1 MKKSANSGKV
11 FFIAD
16 KKLKIMSLPHE
27 PNIRDQERAEVMQ
40 NLAQVVG
47 DACEAWL
54 RRRGMGTQSF
64 KEQISNSAKTTMA
77 EKQKE

>member
-1 MKKSANSGKV
+1 
-11 FFIAD
+11 
-16 KKLKIMSLPHE
+16 MSIPHE
-27 PNIRDQERAEVMQ
+27 PNIRDQARAEVMH

>member
-1 MKKSANSGKV
+1 
-11 FFIAD
+11 
-16 KKLKIMSLPHE
+16 MSIPHE
-27 PNIRDQERAEVMQ
+27 PNIQDQERAEVMH

>member
-1 MKKSANSGKV
+1 
-11 FFIAD
+11 
-16 KKLKIMSLPHE
+16 MSLPHE
-27 PNIRDQERAEVMQ
+27 PDIRDQERAEIMH

-64 KEQISNSAKTTMA
+64 KEQISNSARTTVA
-77 EKQKE
+77 EKQKDKV

>member
-1 MKKSANSGKV
+1 
-11 FFIAD
+11 
-16 KKLKIMSLPHE
+16 MSIPHD
-27 PNIRDQERAEVMQ
+27 PDIKDQERAEVMH

-64 KEQISNSAKTTMA
+64 RETISQHITTEHAKKKA
-77 EKQKE
+77 SGK

>member
-1 MKKSANSGKV
+1 
-11 FFIAD
+11 
-16 KKLKIMSLPHE
+16 MSIPHE
-27 PNIRDQERAEVMQ
+27 PNIRDQERAEIMH

-64 KEQISNSAKTTMA
+64 KEQISNSARTTVA
-77 EKQKE
+77 EKQKDKV

>member
-1 MKKSANSGKV
+1 
-11 FFIAD
+11 
-16 KKLKIMSLPHE
+16 MSIPHE
-27 PNIRDQERAEVMQ
+27 PDIKDQERAEVMH

-64 KEQISNSAKTTMA
+64 KEQISDSAKTTIA

>member
-1 MKKSANSGKV
+1 
-11 FFIAD
+11 
-16 KKLKIMSLPHE
+16 
-27 PNIRDQERAEVMQ
+27 MQ

-77 EKQKE
+77 EKNEKEDSH

>member
-1 MKKSANSGKV
+1 
-11 FFIAD
+11 
-16 KKLKIMSLPHE
+16 MSLPHE
-27 PNIRDQERAEVMQ
+27 PDIRDQERAEIMH

>member
-1 MKKSANSGKV
+1 
-11 FFIAD
+11 
-16 KKLKIMSLPHE
+16 MSIPHE
-27 PNIRDQERAEVMQ
+27 PNIRDQERAEIMH

>member
-1 MKKSANSGKV
+1 
-11 FFIAD
+11 
-16 KKLKIMSLPHE
+16 MSIPHQ
-27 PNIRDQERAEVMQ
+27 PDIKDQERAEIMH

-77 EKQKE
+77 QKQKE

>member
-1 MKKSANSGKV
+1 
-11 FFIAD
+11 
-16 KKLKIMSLPHE
+16 MSIPHE

-47 DACEAWL
+47 DACELWL
-54 RRRGMGTQSF
+54 QRRGMGTKRF
-64 KEQISNSAKTTMA
+64 REQISNSAKTTMA

>member
-1 MKKSANSGKV
+1 
-11 FFIAD
+11 
-16 KKLKIMSLPHE
+16 MSIPHQ
-27 PNIRDQERAEVMQ
+27 PDIKDQERAEVMH

>member
-1 MKKSANSGKV
+1 
-11 FFIAD
+11 
-16 KKLKIMSLPHE
+16 MSLPHE

-54 RRRGMGTQSF
+54 RRRGMGTKSF
-64 KEQISNSAKTTMA
+64 RDQISDSAKTTVA
-77 EKQKE
+77 EKNEKEDSH

>member
-1 MKKSANSGKV
+1 
-11 FFIAD
+11 
-16 KKLKIMSLPHE
+16 MSIPHE
-27 PNIRDQERAEVMQ
+27 PDIKDQERAEVMH

-64 KEQISNSAKTTMA
+64 KEQISNSARTTVA
-77 EKQKE
+77 EKKANND

>member
-1 MKKSANSGKV
+1 MIE

-54 RRRGMGTQSF
+54 RRRGMGTKSF
-64 KEQISNSAKTTMA
+64 RDQISDSAKTTVA
-77 EKQKE
+77 EKNEKEDSH

>member
-1 MKKSANSGKV
+1 
-11 FFIAD
+11 
-16 KKLKIMSLPHE
+16 MSLPHE
-27 PNIRDQERAEVMQ
+27 PNIRDQERAEVMH

-64 KEQISNSAKTTMA
+64 KEQISDSAKTTIA

>member
-1 MKKSANSGKV
+1 
-11 FFIAD
+11 
-16 KKLKIMSLPHE
+16 MSLPHE
-27 PNIRDQERAEVMQ
+27 PNIRDQERAEIMH

>member
-1 MKKSANSGKV
+1 
-11 FFIAD
+11 
-16 KKLKIMSLPHE
+16 MSIQHE
-27 PNIRDQERAEVMQ
+27 PDIKDQERAEVMH

>member
-1 MKKSANSGKV
+1 
-11 FFIAD
+11 
-16 KKLKIMSLPHE
+16 MSIPHE
-27 PNIRDQERAEVMQ
+27 PDIRDQERVEIMQ

-54 RRRGMGTQSF
+54 QRRGMGTQSF

>member
-1 MKKSANSGKV
+1 
-11 FFIAD
+11 
-16 KKLKIMSLPHE
+16 MSIPHE
-27 PNIRDQERAEVMQ
+27 PNIRDQERAEIMH

-64 KEQISNSAKTTMA
+64 KEQISDSAKTTIA